1 MSLSFCRL
9 FLLRC
14 ALFDPWLSV
23 CLFLWYCIRH
33 LTSNNSLCFLPYF
46 VSQSLSICLTNASH
60 QLVQSIL
67 EFSIV
72 LFYAFIYPSLSLCLP
87 IPISSYGSLSLFQ
100 SFSSTSYLINPLLRS
115 RNSVSSCLTV
125 CFYLSLSFR
134 HSFYLSLFPFRFPAY
149 YFLH

>member
-1 MSLSFCRL
+1 MIPDCLCVCSFGTA
-9 FLLRC
+9 FVTLL
-14 ALFDPWLSV
+14 
-23 CLFLWYCIRH
+23 
-33 LTSNNSLCFLPYF
+33 LTNSLCFLPFF

-67 EFSIV
+67 KFSIV

-115 RNSVSSCLTV
+115 RNSVSSCLAV